1 MQQTD
6 LNGSFVRKNTL
17 KKSLK
22 ISDDGFL
29 KSARD
34 HFKLKK
40 IAFADELRFFIEDG
54 GTRMRLGDVRENL
67 GAKGV
72 FLLPEDDVERICQI
86 ASDKCVSQEP
96 NDNAIETWIDIE
108 KFINMIITA

>member
-1 MQQTD
+1 MT
-6 LNGSFVRKNTL
+6 
-17 KKSLK
+17 

-34 HFKLKK
+34 HFTLKK
-40 IAFADELRFFIEDG
+40 IAFGNELRFFLEDG
-54 GTRMRLGDVRENL
+54 ETRRRLGELRANL

-86 ASDKCVSQEP
+86 ASDKCVSQDP

-108 KFINMIITA
+108 KLINMISTA